1 MDNVYNHNHIDNFIK
16 NNDYAGLKSYMITY
30 NLELKNNKIVPRDTI
45 FFKNQKNYY
54 DQRQLIQKILLNSL
68 YGAVGNISS
77 RWFDQRIAQ
86 STTLTGRCIVKHM
99 ASKVNEIIAGEY
111 NHVGEAIVYGDTDSA
126 YFSAFTVMNKQEEFI
141 NYEWTKENVIDL
153 YDKVAELA
161 NESFAEF
168 MMGAFGCSSENG
180 KIIRAT
186 RELCALK
193 GLFITKKRYA
203 VLIFDKEGKRKDQNG
218 KPGEI
223 KAMGLDLKRAD
234 TPKTVQDFLNE
245 VLVKV
250 LTGFTKE
257 DTLNY
262 ISDFRMQFRSWEP
275 WLKGSPKRVNNLT
288 KYGNIQKQS
297 NNADISSN
305 KNKAKK
311 VMIPGHVLA
320 SINWNKLK
328 LIYNDY
334 YSMSI
339 SDGAKVIVCKL
350 KLNPSGLTSVAYPV
364 DQLTLPTWFRELP
377 FDHDAME
384 EALID
389 KKLSNMIS
397 VLNWDLKGNKNDS
410 SFSSLFKF

>member
-1 MDNVYNHNHIDNFIK
+1 
-16 NNDYAGLKSYMITY
+16 
-30 NLELKNNKIVPRDTI
+30 
-45 FFKNQKNYY
+45 
-54 DQRQLIQKILLNSL
+54 
-68 YGAVGNISS
+68 
-77 RWFDQRIAQ
+77 
-86 STTLTGRCIVKHM
+86 
-99 ASKVNEIIAGEY
+99 
-111 NHVGEAIVYGDTDSA
+111 
-126 YFSAFTVMNKQEEFI
+126 MNKQEEFI